1 MDGCRRGRSPF
12 EGLRFPLLRAPSPR
26 GAFSSSATELN
37 LYYFLTS
44 SSRSMT
50 ACPHAFRH
58 TRACGSEWSISKPA
72 RALRALRHPPRRP
85 PVMLVPGRRALVGR
99 SSRLWCGAC
108 VSCAFGPGRPRDR
121 HTRAC
126 GSEWSIS
133 KPARALRALRHP
145 PRWLSMVL
153 VPGQALPHRN
163 PGVRP

>member
-12 EGLRFPLLRAPSPR
+12 EGLRFPLLKAPSPR

-85 PVMLVPGRRALVGR
+85 PVMLVPGRAKKCYTGTSRGQEGSPPYVLCTGQPQRPTVRTLGSPIGQPGCPHFICLKFTDRGR
-99 SSRLWCGAC
+99 YDRLM
-108 VSCAFGPGRPRDR
+108 
-121 HTRAC
+121 
-126 GSEWSIS
+126 
-133 KPARALRALRHP
+133 
-145 PRWLSMVL
+145 LSPV
-153 VPGQALPHRN
+153 HRCIA
-163 PGVRP
+163 GL